1 MNIFIHLHNTFAP
14 RRTAFDALLMMSV
27 DAQYFV
33 SRRQTTIMVDTLS

>member
-14 RRTAFDALLMMSV
+14 RRTTFDTMLMASV
-27 DAQYFV
+27 GAHYFV